1 MGSRTAAPFRLGL
14 TGGIGAGK
22 STVALMLADLGAA
35 IIDADALSRATT
47 AAGGAATGPIRDSF
61 GASFLTPDG
70 ALDRD
75 AMRGLV
81 FADPSARHRL
91 EAIVH
96 PLVHQAI
103 EASVSTAL
111 ANGFDWLVFDIPLLV
126 ESARWPAQLDKVMV
140 VDCTVETQLAR
151 VHARSGLAEAEA
163 MRIITSQATRAQRLA
178 AADIVLYN
186 DGKSRDTVRDEVASV
201 ALHFGL

>member
-1 MGSRTAAPFRLGL
+1 MGSRTGTPFRLGL

-22 STVALMLADLGAA
+22 STVALMLEDLGAA

-61 GASFLTPDG
+61 GATFLTPDG

-75 AMRGLV
+75 AMRSLV
-81 FADPSARHRL
+81 FADPGARQRL
-91 EAIVH
+91 EVIVH

-103 EASVSTAL
+103 EARVATAL
-111 ANGFDWLVFDIPLLV
+111 ADGFGWLVFDIPLLV

-140 VDCTVETQLAR
+140 VDCTVATQLAR
-151 VHARSGLAEAEA
+151 VQARSGLAEADA
-163 MRIITSQATRAQRLA
+163 MRIITAQATRAQRLA
-178 AADIVLYN
+178 AADIALYN
-186 DGKSRDTVRDEVASV
+186 EGKTRDTVRREVASV
-201 ALHFGL
+201 ARHFGL